1 MTIEQFIITLEPE
14 FDELKE
20 GSLTP
25 QHEFK
30 NIEGWSSMLSLIIVS
45 KINKTFKVSISSQE
59 LINAK
64 TIEDLYLTTL
74 SKLQTV

>member
-14 FDELKE
+14 FDELNK

-45 KINKTFKVSISSQE
+45 KINKTYKVSISSQE